1 MAHKFLSGIDFAEDP
16 RTEPR
21 PLPCL
26 ACVAFWNTRLD
37 KTASARSRQKA
48 SKGSWSTVNRCQRD
62 KLAEKTSEK
71 APETQPDDPVCET
84 RIRYPAPLYLPLPS
98 FSSSPL
104 LLLLL
109 LSSSS
114 SSPRDQQSRR
124 VFLRASKVGCTCYRF
139 NYVRTCG
146 PCVLRSSPTL
156 LSIANETW
164 RNVVRSCKNL
174 REKRDDNFWTDGKN
188 WILLKMRDV
197 LAFFKDEMFNKREV
211 IRIFI
216 FRIYEII
223 VVIAS
228 RKRKEMESF
237 YRSLWNNN
245 SFVISGQKGREREE
259 LIWTEK
265 RISNTWRR
273 DYVSRILTSKLFQRR
288 AGNPVKSIP

>member
-98 FSSSPL
+98 FSSSPPSPP

-109 LSSSS
+109 LSPGSTIAPRFSS
-114 SSPRDQQSRR
+114 R
-124 VFLRASKVGCTCYRF
+124 VEGRVHLLPIQLRAYMWPVCFT
-139 NYVRTCG
+139 
-146 PCVLRSSPTL
+146 
-156 LSIANETW
+156 II
-164 RNVVRSCKNL
+164 
-174 REKRDDNFWTDGKN
+174 TDF
-188 WILLKMRDV
+188 
-197 LAFFKDEMFNKREV
+197 AFDR
-211 IRIFI
+211 
-216 FRIYEII
+216 
-223 VVIAS
+223 
-228 RKRKEMESF
+228 
-237 YRSLWNNN
+237 
-245 SFVISGQKGREREE
+245 
-259 LIWTEK
+259 
-265 RISNTWRR
+265 
-273 DYVSRILTSKLFQRR
+273 
-288 AGNPVKSIP
+288 

>member
-1 MAHKFLSGIDFAEDP
+1 MIYLKKKKILHKDSLDILGLDVYSIYTPFAPFNVGKEARNRFEGETQKVSQWRTSFYRVSILP
-16 RTEPR
+16 RIR
-21 PLPCL
+21 GRSHVHSPCL

-114 SSPRDQQSRR
+114 SSSPRDQQSRR

-164 RNVVRSCKNL
+164 RNVVRSCKSL
-174 REKRDDNFWTDGKN
+174 GEK
-188 WILLKMRDV
+188 
-197 LAFFKDEMFNKREV
+197 
-211 IRIFI
+211 
-216 FRIYEII
+216 
-223 VVIAS
+223 S
-228 RKRKEMESF
+228 RR
-237 YRSLWNNN
+237 
-245 SFVISGQKGREREE
+245 
-259 LIWTEK
+259 
-265 RISNTWRR
+265 
-273 DYVSRILTSKLFQRR
+273 
-288 AGNPVKSIP
+288 